1 MTADVT
7 LQGVQEVMRNVLAV
21 LQADPRN
28 YRKFG
33 VFWWPVKA
41 LLRRFYTR
49 DNLYMLGTFED
60 PDVAALV
67 PNLGLSD
74 MLAAAFEEY
83 EQNARLGLGS
93 AEVQAPNGEAVRI
106 YDPDA
111 GL

>member
-1 MTADVT
+1 MTADDVR
-7 LQGVQEVMRNVLAV
+7 EAMRNVLAV
-21 LQADPRN
+21 LQADPRH
-28 YRKFG
+28 YRNFG
-33 VFWWPVKA
+33 VYWWPVKA

-49 DNLYMLGTFED
+49 DNLYMLGMFED

-67 PNLGLSD
+67 PNLGLQD

-83 EQNARLGLGS
+83 EQNARLGLAS
-93 AEVQAPNGEAVRI
+93 AEVEAPNGETVTI